1 VDILVDAG
9 WLAAHRDD
17 VVVADVRFYLDGRST
32 VDAYAAAH
40 LPGAVYVDLGRDL
53 SSPGDPTDGRHPLP
67 SPEDFAA
74 AMRRLGIGDDD
85 TVVAYDDSGGGTA
98 GRLVWML
105 RATGHDAALLDGGLR
120 AWPGAIESGPPPTA
134 PLPTAPAATAPPA
147 TAPAATFTARP
158 WPAASLASADEVAA
172 LAASSSAAVLDARAG
187 DRYRGE
193 TEPVDPRAGHI
204 PGAASAPWQD
214 NLDPA
219 TGRFLPPD
227 VLRARFEAL
236 GVRPDQPVVAYCGS
250 GVSACANLVALER
263 AGLAG
268 ARLYVASWSGWSAD
282 PERPAASG
290 DDTAPE

>member
-9 WLAAHRDD
+9 WLAAHRGD

-32 VDAYAAAH
+32 LDAYTAAH

-53 SSPGDPTDGRHPLP
+53 SGPGDPTDGRHPLP
-67 SPEDFAA
+67 SPDDFAA
-74 AMRRLGIGDDD
+74 AMGRLGIGDDD

-120 AWPGAIESGPPPTA
+120 AWPGPVESGPPPTVG
-134 PLPTAPAATAPPA
+134 
-147 TAPAATFTARP
+147 AATFAARL

-172 LAASSSAAVLDARAG
+172 LAALSSAAVLDARAG

-214 NLDPA
+214 NLDPV

-227 VLRARFEAL
+227 LLRARFEAV
-236 GVRPDQPVVAYCGS
+236 GVHPDQPVVAYCGS
-250 GVSACANLVALER
+250 GVSACANLIALER

-282 PERPAASG
+282 PERPAATG

>member
-1 VDILVDAG
+1 VDILVDAA
-9 WLAAHRDD
+9 WLGAHRDD
-17 VVVADVRFYLDGRST
+17 VVVTDVRFYLDGRSPL
-32 VDAYAAAH
+32 DAYTAAH

-53 SSPGDPTDGRHPLP
+53 SGPGAPTDGRHPLP
-67 SPEDFAA
+67 SPERFAA
-74 AMRRLGIGDDD
+74 AMGRLGIGDTD

-105 RATGHDAALLDGGLR
+105 RATGHAAALLDGGLP
-120 AWPGAIESGPPPTA
+120 AWPGRVESGPPPDR
-134 PLPTAPAATAPPA
+134 PP
-147 TAPAATFTARP
+147 ATFTARP

-236 GVRPDQPVVAYCGS
+236 GVRPGQPVVAYCGS

-263 AGLAG
+263 ASLTG
-268 ARLYVASWSGWSAD
+268 AQLYVASWSGWSAD
-282 PERPAASG
+282 PGRPAATG
-290 DDTAPE
+290 DETAPE